1 MVLLLGCQ
9 YRGCQ
14 CSGIRAVGVSAGDAS
29 AGVSVLSLSAGGV
42 SDGVSVLGV
51 SMMVQW
57 VLKCARE
64 ITSGCVTAEEVCA
77 GAVTFGGKCWRFQG

>member
-29 AGVSVLSLSAGGV
+29 AGVSVL
-42 SDGVSVLGV
+42 GV

-57 VLKCARE
+57 VPKCARE